1 VNADCNSR
9 LGRGVAYC
17 VVKLIQDVENEPI
30 NLIKG
35 EKEKDGRGGVVLLS
49 VLHRDA
55 DGIE

>member
-35 EKEKDGRGGVVLLS
+35 EKEKDGRGGGGPPVCAS
-49 VLHRDA
+49 SRC
-55 DGIE
+55 